1 MEEENVN
8 YNISDNAELKQHVE
22 VWESLLEE
30 KKEVMNRIK
39 EHRSLVKGEGYDTKI
54 VAKVIRLRAM
64 SKDARDEEQSMT
76 EVYMAALGEE

>member
-1 MEEENVN
+1 MTEENVN
-8 YNISDNAELKQHVE
+8 YNISDNEELKQHVE

-39 EHRSLVKGEGYDTKI
+39 EHRNLVKGEGYDTKI